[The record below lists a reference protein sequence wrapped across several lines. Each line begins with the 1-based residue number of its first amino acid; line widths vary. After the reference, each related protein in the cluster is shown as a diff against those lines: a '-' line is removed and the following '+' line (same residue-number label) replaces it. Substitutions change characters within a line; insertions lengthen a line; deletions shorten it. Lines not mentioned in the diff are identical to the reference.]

1 MMDPDH
7 TIIIIGSLGELKVY
21 EVREHPRKKMG
32 ADERKSYGVHLVTGL
47 DFIDM
52 HKKLSEVVT
61 DQAGRFGHSIGEEH
75 ELQNERKKRTIKEIA
90 KDIEAIVQKLEPK
103 NLFLSFPKEYLHKLE
118 AELPNH
124 VKGKITKLVGADLIK
139 VSAEKL
145 LSHFL
150 DD

>member
-1 MMDPDH
+1 MDLDH
-7 TIIIIGSLGELKVY
+7 TIIIVGSLGELKVY

-32 ADERKSYGVHLVTGL
+32 ADEKKSYGVHLVTGL

-75 ELQNERKKRTIKEIA
+75 ELQNERKKRTMKEIA

-103 NLFLSFPKEYLHKLE
+103 KLFLSFPKEYMHQLQ
-118 AELPNH
+118 AQLPKAIND
-124 VKGKITKLVGADLIK
+124 KITKKVGADLIK
-139 VSAEKL
+139 VSADKL
-145 LSHFL
+145 LSHFM
-150 DD
+150 DE